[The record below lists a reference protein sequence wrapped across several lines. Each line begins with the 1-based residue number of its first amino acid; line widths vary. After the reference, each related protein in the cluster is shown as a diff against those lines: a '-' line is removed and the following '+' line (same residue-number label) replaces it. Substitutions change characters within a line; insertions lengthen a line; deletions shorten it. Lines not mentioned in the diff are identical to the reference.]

1 VNEVAQLGQLAGALY
16 PGGVAGWLE
25 YLAVLALVASG
36 AVVLAGGIAAARRTR
51 RRNGRRAPGPPPG
64 PPAPLVARAPWIP
77 RDGEL
82 RPAEEQAFAVI
93 AQRFR
98 DGGRQRMAARAIG
111 PARRI
116 RLARRARTRARAAR
130 R

>member
-1 VNEVAQLGQLAGALY
+1 VNEVEHLGQLAGMWSAY
-16 PGGVAGWLE
+16 GWPV
-25 YLAVLALVASG
+25 LASFLALVLLACG
-36 AVVLAGGIAAARRTR
+36 AVALGHEVAVALRSR
-51 RRNGRRAPGPPPG
+51 RRDRREARGPDPGPL
-64 PPAPLVARAPWIP
+64 APLVARASWIP

-98 DGGRQRMAARAIG
+98 DGSRQRMSARAIG
-111 PARRI
+111 PVRGI
-116 RLARRARTRARAAR
+116 RLARRARTRTRAAR